1 MPKHKGARKREGG
14 FMRFLRRLF
23 SMRIGIY
30 GSAASTADPL
40 HVESGPIRPR
50 RKPSRKPRRK

>member
-50 RKPSRKPRRK
+50 RKPRRK